1 MKKTAMN
8 PPMPGSFRYQYAPNL
23 TIRRRSHPRVWIH
36 AATQPGSVGRSA
48 GAGFIA
54 VLFLQLMMRGGR
66 RKSMADDGWLLS
78 FREVK
83 RILAAKLARIASAVA
98 VTICG
103 FRNPA
108 QPPPRAVVRDALIEQ
123 VPVQAAVL

>member
-23 TIRRRSHPRVWIH
+23 TIRRRNHPGVVIH
-36 AATQPGSVGRSA
+36 AATQPGSVWRSA
-48 GAGFIA
+48 GARFIA

-83 RILAAKLARIASAVA
+83 LILAAKLARIASAIV
-98 VTICG
+98 VTVG
-103 FRNPA
+103 GSRNPG
-108 QPPPRAVVRDALIEQ
+108 
-123 VPVQAAVL
+123 AAATTSGRP